1 MPLPSL
7 LRGEKK
13 KIPFKILLSIDKA
26 LGHPRAP
33 LEMYNETQVVLLP
46 ANTASILW
54 PVDPGVTSTLK
65 SYCLRN
71 IELAKK
77 FIPGV
82 PEPKLTF

>member
-1 MPLPSL
+1 ML
-7 LRGEKK
+7 LGNV
-13 KIPFKILLSIDKA
+13 P
-26 LGHPRAP
+26 GHPRAP
-33 LEMYNETQVVLLP
+33 VEMYNETQVVLLP

-65 SYCLRN
+65 LYYLRN
-71 IELAKK
+71 IGLAKN